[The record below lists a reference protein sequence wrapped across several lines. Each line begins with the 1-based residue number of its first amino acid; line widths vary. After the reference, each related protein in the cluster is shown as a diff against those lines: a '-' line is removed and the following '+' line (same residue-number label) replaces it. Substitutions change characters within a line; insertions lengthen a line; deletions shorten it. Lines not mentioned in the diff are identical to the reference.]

1 MSKRF
6 HVTVPDG
13 VAEKLEKWAEI
24 EGDKPT
30 TLASFLLTKAVR
42 EAVEKGLI
50 PDDSAKNSAT
60 TEPDRNE
67 R

>member
-13 VAEKLEKWAEI
+13 VGEKLEKWAEI

-30 TLASFLLTKAVR
+30 TLAAFLLTKAVR
-42 EAVEKGLI
+42 EAVEKGII
-50 PDDSAKNSAT
+50 PDERTGDPAK
-60 TEPDRNE
+60 TEPDRNT
-67 R
+67 